1 MTPRVLL
8 TQVKANGVSAGG
20 RAPVAPATTPRI
32 PCAAMD
38 APAPTVRLNKYLSE
52 TGVCSRREA
61 DRLIEAGRVRVDG
74 VVAGLGTQVSP
85 GARVEVDGRPVAAPS
100 PEAHVYLAYHKPA
113 GIICTTDPRAADNI
127 VNAVGHPR
135 RVFPV
140 GRLDVASEGLI
151 FLTSDG
157 DVVNKILRAGNAHEK
172 TYDVTVDRAVDA
184 VFLRRMAEGVPI
196 LDTVTLPCRIT
207 RTGARRFTLVL
218 TQGLNRQI
226 RRMCETLGYGVVR
239 LVRTRIMHV
248 ALGDLPRGRWRELTP
263 DERTE
268 LHRLVATSSKT
279 GFTARGE
286 VGFESDEA

>member
-1 MTPRVLL
+1 MPSPTPTL
-8 TQVKANGVSAGG
+8 
-20 RAPVAPATTPRI
+20 
-32 PCAAMD
+32 
-38 APAPTVRLNKYLSE
+38 RLNKYLSE
-52 TGVCSRREA
+52 AGVCSRREA

-74 VVAGLGTQVSP
+74 RVAELGTQVSP
-85 GARVEVDGRPVAAPS
+85 GARVEVDGRPIGAPT

-113 GIICTTDPRAADNI
+113 GIICTTDPRAPDNI
-127 VNAVGHPR
+127 VSAVAHPR

-226 RRMCETLGYGVVR
+226 RRMCEALGYGVVH

-248 ALGDLPRGRWRELTP
+248 TLGGLPRGRWRELSEA
-263 DERTE
+263 ERVE

-279 GFTARGE
+279 AFAGE
-286 VGFESDEA
+286 TVGGGDADDD

>member
-1 MTPRVLL
+1 
-8 TQVKANGVSAGG
+8 
-20 RAPVAPATTPRI
+20 
-32 PCAAMD
+32 MD
-38 APAPTVRLNKYLSE
+38 EPKPTLRLNKYLSE
-52 TGVCSRREA
+52 AGACSRREA
-61 DRLIEAGRVRVDG
+61 DRLIEAGRVRIDG
-74 VVAGLGTQVSP
+74 VVASLGAQVPP
-85 GARVEVDGRPVAAPS
+85 GARVELDGRAIDAPR
-100 PEAHVYLAYHKPA
+100 PDAHVYLAYHKPA
-113 GIICTTDPRAADNI
+113 GIICTTDPRAPDNI
-127 VNAVGHPR
+127 VSAVAHPR

-226 RRMCETLGYGVVR
+226 RRMCDALGYGVVR

-248 ALGDLPRGRWRELTP
+248 TLGELPRGRWRELTVA
-263 DERTE
+263 ERTE

-279 GFTARGE
+279 AFAGE
-286 VGFESDEA
+286 TSGGGDADDD